1 MTAARHAP
9 GIALAIVS
17 SLSSPLV
24 SAEPISKDQCI
35 DAHSRGQD
43 AKEQG
48 KFSLARKLFLTCGQ
62 PSCPPLVQSD
72 CARFADDLTHQQ
84 PSLTFAAR
92 DAQGGDL
99 PDTAVYVDDNLIVTR
114 LDDGKPHDVDP
125 GKHIVR
131 FTSGGKDQTIMLVVG
146 TGEKGRPVIATFGA
160 INAPTS
166 TAGERPDVGMT
177 AREPEVKTVHP
188 AGSRALI
195 GAGAAATATG
205 VVLGVLGV
213 RKVPSN
219 CSISSNRCTAAPGD
233 PVFDQAKSGT
243 KEVDLGIAVG
253 TVGVAALAGGLVWY
267 YLKAT
272 TEREGDGKIV
282 MPLVTRAG
290 AGLALSGSF

>member
-9 GIALAIVS
+9 GIVLAIAS

-43 AKEQG
+43 AREQG
-48 KFSLARKLFLTCGQ
+48 KFSLARKLFLTCAQ

-72 CARFADDLTHQQ
+72 CARFADDLTREQ

-92 DAQGGDL
+92 DARGGDL
-99 PDTAVYVDDNLIVTR
+99 PDTEVYVDDNLIASR

-131 FTSGGKDQTIMLVVG
+131 FTSGGKDQTITLVVG
-146 TGEKGRPVIATFGA
+146 TGEKGRPVIATFPA

-166 TAGERPDVGMT
+166 TAGGPPDAG
-177 AREPEVKTVHP
+177 EPEVKTVHP
-188 AGSRALI
+188 AGSRLLI

-205 VVLGVLGV
+205 VLLGVLGV
-213 RKVPSN
+213 HKVPSN
-219 CSISSNRCTAAPGD
+219 CSISSNRCTAVPGD
-233 PVFDQAKSGT
+233 PVFAQAKSVMQ
-243 KEVDLGIAVG
+243 EVDLGIAVG
-253 TVGVAALAGGLVWY
+253 TAGVAALTGGLVWY

-272 TEREGDGKIV
+272 TEREGDGKVV

-290 AGLALSGSF
+290 AGLVLSSSF